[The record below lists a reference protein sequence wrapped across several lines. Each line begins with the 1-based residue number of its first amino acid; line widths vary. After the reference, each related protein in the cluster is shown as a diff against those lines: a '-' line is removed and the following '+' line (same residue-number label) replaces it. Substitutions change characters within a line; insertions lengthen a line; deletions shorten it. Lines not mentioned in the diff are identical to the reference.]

1 MGIRNYTGRGRQ
13 SVFLTASRQ
22 IRTACAAEM
31 GHHLPTNSLL
41 PWERRPITIREDGDV
56 GNGKGMKRM
65 GFGAR
70 NMSMAEAGGSWPF
83 GEGNHRVGGDILNAF
98 QGKAGEIISTT

>member
-13 SVFLTASRQ
+13 PVFLTATRQ

-41 PWERRPITIREDGDV
+41 PWERRPITIREDGDA
-56 GNGKGMKRM
+56 GNGKGIDEKDGVWRKKYVD
-65 GFGAR
+65 G
-70 NMSMAEAGGSWPF
+70 
-83 GEGNHRVGGDILNAF
+83 
-98 QGKAGEIISTT
+98 

>member
-1 MGIRNYTGRGRQ
+1 M
-13 SVFLTASRQ
+13 LATARAS
-22 IRTACAAEM
+22 
-31 GHHLPTNSLL
+31 
-41 PWERRPITIREDGDV
+41 
-56 GNGKGMKRM
+56 MKKM

-70 NMSMAEAGGSWPF
+70 NMSMAETEGSWPF

>member
-13 SVFLTASRQ
+13 SVFLTATRQ

-31 GHHLPTNSLL
+31 GHRTTSPPT
-41 PWERRPITIREDGDV
+41 PFCP
-56 GNGKGMKRM
+56 GNGDPLRSVRMAMLATARASMKRM

-83 GEGNHRVGGDILNAF
+83 GEGNHRVGGDI
-98 QGKAGEIISTT
+98 